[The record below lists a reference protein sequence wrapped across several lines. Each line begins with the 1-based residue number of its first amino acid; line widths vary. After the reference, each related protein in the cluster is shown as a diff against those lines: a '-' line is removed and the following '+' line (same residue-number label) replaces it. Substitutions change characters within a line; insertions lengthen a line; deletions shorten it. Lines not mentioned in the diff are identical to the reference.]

1 MLNFSFFICNFYHVF
16 IIYMFLVEAQN
27 FMVCLVVGYKEFIFY
42 LLNGVLI
49 FWFLLEGNK
58 NDFIF

>member
-1 MLNFSFFICNFYHVF
+1 
-16 IIYMFLVEAQN
+16 MFLVEAQN

-49 FWFLLEGNK
+49 LWFLLEGNK